1 MFWVITM
8 IYDAMIDT
16 YIYQAEI
23 LEQRLKDLK
32 ASAQRQDDTYSSR
45 VALLEK
51 EIHYLREI
59 AAKLQERQGN
69 NV

>member
-16 YIYQAEI
+16 YSQQAEI
-23 LEQRLKDLK
+23 LEQRLQDLK

-51 EIHYLREI
+51 EIYDLREI
-59 AAKLQERQGN
+59 AAKLQERQGH

>member
-16 YIYQAEI
+16 YSQYAQD
-23 LEQRLKDLK
+23 LEERLQSIK
-32 ASAQRQDDTYSSR
+32 ASGEKQDDTYSAR

-51 EIHYLREI
+51 EIHDLREI
-59 AAKLQERQGN
+59 AAKLQERQGH